1 MKIPHE
7 IKLFSV
13 VLLSTL
19 LIFSSSH
26 FGVKAFEGI
35 ISKAKGFPENT
46 WIGPLDVSGLEKV
59 EAKEQLDTKVTE
71 WKTHS
76 SVELLYR
83 EVNVPLPLEGI
94 FIDVEQSVEGAQG
107 SVKNDLLI
115 NMDNTTLQSVL
126 AILSSTF
133 SKDTIEIDRLQIEI
147 LKEVKS
153 LESGIIQLD
162 VGDFLLVPEKNEQ
175 VVNSITIPIMNE
187 DLKNIGS
194 SIMIPQQ
201 STFSLLSFLEEQGLL
216 TLDPMVIDILSSG
229 IYQTILHSNF
239 EILERHISTKLPEH
253 ISMGFEAKVDAKLKW
268 DLSFY
273 NPNMDNY
280 KLEIYSNG
288 QSLTFDL
295 IGIPFA
301 YEYVVMQEGLKIFDP
316 KTIKQYSPLIE
327 PGQFKVTQE
336 GQKGFYLEHSRLV
349 MDEKGKIVEQQL
361 ISKDYYAPIHLVKV
375 FGLGSN
381 DSVLPSEDEIATPVE
396 VPNEK
401 DPLEDDIIVPDSPI
415 DGELEDPIWGRPD
428 EIGK

>member
-26 FGVKAFEGI
+26 FGVKAYEGI

-46 WIGPLDVSGLEKV
+46 WIGPLDVSGLEKA
-59 EAKEQLDTKVTE
+59 EAKEQLETKVTE

-83 EVNVPLPLEGI
+83 EVNTFLPLEEVL
-94 FIDVEQSVEGAQG
+94 IDVGKSVEGAQG
-107 SVKNDLLI
+107 STKNELI
-115 NMDNTTLQSVL
+115 FSMDNVNLGSVL
-126 AILSSTF
+126 PTLSHNL
-133 SKDTIEIDRLQIEI
+133 SKDTVDLDSLRTEI
-147 LKEVKS
+147 LKKVTL
-153 LESGIIQLD
+153 LESGTIQID
-162 VGDFLLVPEKNEQ
+162 IGDFLLVAEKNEQ
-175 VVNSITIPIMNE
+175 VVKTITIPNMSE

-194 SIMIPQQ
+194 TIMIPRQ

-229 IYQTILHSNF
+229 VYQTILHSNF
-239 EILERHISTKLPEH
+239 EILERHISTELPEY

-273 NPNMDNY
+273 NPNMDDY

-295 IGIPFA
+295 VGVPFA
-301 YEYVVMQEGLKIFDP
+301 YEYVVMQEGLKLFDP
-316 KTIKQYSPLIE
+316 KTIKQYSPLLE
-327 PGQFKVTQE
+327 PGQFKVTKE

-349 MDEKGKIVEQQL
+349 MDETGKIVEQQL
-361 ISKDYYAPIHLVKV
+361 ISKDYYAPIHLVEV
-375 FGLGSN
+375 FGLGTN
-381 DSVLPSEDEIATPVE
+381 DSAMPPESEIASPVE

-401 DPLEDDIIVPDSPI
+401 DPLEEEIIMPDSPI
-415 DGELEDPIWGRPD
+415 EGELEEPLWGRPD